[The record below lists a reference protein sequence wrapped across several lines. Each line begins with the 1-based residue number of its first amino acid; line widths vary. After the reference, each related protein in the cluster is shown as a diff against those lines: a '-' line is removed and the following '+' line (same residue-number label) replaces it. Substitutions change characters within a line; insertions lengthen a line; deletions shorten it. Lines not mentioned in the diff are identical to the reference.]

1 MGESSQFQ
9 LLLQYATRKE
19 IVGGDAV
26 QVGGDNLCCR
36 ESVVHGQQVARV
48 HDETFAVLQCGGSG
62 VRDDDIGLIGGCNLV
77 PMISCFF
84 LLTVSSFVSY
94 NGNNSYR

>member
-1 MGESSQFQ
+1 MQMAWESPASSSCSCNMRRIKR
-9 LLLQYATRKE
+9 LW
-19 IVGGDAV
+19 GDAV

-62 VRDDDIGLIGGCNLV
+62 VRDDDIGLIGGCNLGSADDFLFFS
-77 PMISCFF
+77 IDGIEFCF
-84 LLTVSSFVSY
+84 L
-94 NGNNSYR
+94 

>member
-62 VRDDDIGLIGGCNLV
+62 VRDDDIGLIGGCNLGSTDDFLFFS
-77 PMISCFF
+77 IDGIEFCF
-84 LLTVSSFVSY
+84 L
-94 NGNNSYR
+94 